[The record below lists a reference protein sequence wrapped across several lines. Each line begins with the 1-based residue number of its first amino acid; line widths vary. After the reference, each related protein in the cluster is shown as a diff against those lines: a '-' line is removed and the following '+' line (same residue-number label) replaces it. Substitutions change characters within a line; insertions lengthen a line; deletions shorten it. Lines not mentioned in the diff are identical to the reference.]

1 MDPIMDPEDMNRAG
15 FSPGTATIVPMG
27 VFAGLLYI
35 VTPDWAVA
43 ITGTARCMLG
53 RLLLPLAPMGD
64 CGLGAYDLLVSTPIT
79 KFSLVRPRGCRNMA
93 RYHLGRS
100 RVAHTRST

>member
-1 MDPIMDPEDMNRAG
+1 
-15 FSPGTATIVPMG
+15 VPMG

-53 RLLLPLAPMGD
+53 RLLLPLAPMVIGD
-64 CGLGAYDLLVSTPIT
+64 LVLATCLCPHPPQ
-79 KFSLVRPRGCRNMA
+79 SLVW
-93 RYHLGRS
+93 
-100 RVAHTRST
+100 